1 MKPSHILTLGR
12 DAITPSQ
19 ALVAA
24 NAIDADK
31 RVDLEIAARLAAND
45 AQVKADRAAFRAR
58 IKKDRDRR
66 RDRGHALLSTWA
78 EYELHEAR
86 ALGYPPENMLAQQM
100 RKRLEDDGKIVAPER
115 AADYVPLT
123 LIERQS
129 QRSLTGE
136 RVERIVRDVSF
147 PMSFRDVVVA
157 VYANRTKQEVAAINL
172 GMGLSDLS
180 ACLQLAREHVA
191 RQYDD
196 GQLFWNTAK

>member
-31 RVDLEIAARLAAND
+31 RVDLEIASRLAAND
-45 AQVKADRAAFRAR
+45 AQAASDRAAAKAR
-58 IKKDRDRR
+58 IKKERERR
-66 RDRGHALLSTWA
+66 RERGHYLLTTWA
-78 EYELHEAR
+78 EYETHEAR
-86 ALGYPPENMLAQQM
+86 GLGYPPENMLARMM
-100 RKRLEDDGKIVAPER
+100 RRRLEEEGKVDSPER
-115 AADYVPLT
+115 DADHVPLT

-136 RVERIVRDVSF
+136 RVERIIKDEAF
-147 PMSFRDVVVA
+147 PLAFREAVHA
-157 VYANRTKQEVAAINL
+157 VYANGKKQEVAAIGL
-172 GMGLSDLS
+172 GIGLSDLS

-191 RQYDD
+191 QQHDD
-196 GQLFWNTAK
+196 KRLFWG